1 VTHYGHQ
8 RRRPAAR
15 PDRWLLGLVTLV
27 LALGVVVMH
36 SLGIGH
42 HGPSHIA
49 PGGQSMAMAG
59 AAGAHQATHHH
70 SSATD
75 PTVASGHDARHDAGH
90 DARHGGGSAA
100 SHGLN
105 EVSHGTAGSA
115 ATVAERVVA
124 AGASHGATVMCLAVL
139 PLLVLLRRR
148 GGGAWFARA
157 VAAARRPGVA
167 VRARSSI
174 ARPRPPGSILTE
186 LCVLRT

>member
-1 VTHYGHQ
+1 MTFTGHQ

-15 PDRWLLGLVTLV
+15 PDRWLLALVTLV

-42 HGPSHIA
+42 HGPSHLA
-49 PGGQSMAMAG
+49 PGGHSMATAG
-59 AAGAHQATHHH
+59 AAGAHEATHHQ
-70 SSATD
+70 SSATE
-75 PTVASGHDARHDAGH
+75 PTVVPGPGPGHDPKHGAG
-90 DARHGGGSAA
+90 SVA
-100 SHGLN
+100 SHVLN
-105 EVSHGTAGSA
+105 DETSDGTAGSA
-115 ATVAERVVA
+115 PAVAERVVA

-157 VAAARRPGVA
+157 VAAARRPAVP
-167 VRARSSI
+167 VRAWWSV

-186 LCVLRT
+186 LCILRT